1 MAKKSPL
8 QLVKEQFGDK
18 AKLVEAVKGF
28 TTEDLWLGRT
38 SADKGLDLVS
48 NAKLLR
54 LHAIFTEVKKT
65 FGSRTKLVDAIL
77 GEEKRV
83 KDGGYRSHFE
93 KFPVPRLF
101 DLYKSAVKRNKDA
114 AKKAAPPV
122 KAAVKTAGKS
132 AKPAAK
138 PAAKK

>member
-18 AKLVEAVKGF
+18 AKLVLAIKGF

-38 SADKGLDLVS
+38 NADKGLDLVS

-54 LHAIFTEVKKT
+54 LHATFTEVKKT
-65 FGSRTKLVDAIL
+65 FGSRAKLVDAIL
-77 GEEKRV
+77 GEEKRT
-83 KDGGYRSHFE
+83 KDTGYRAHFE

-101 DLYKSAVKRNKDA
+101 DLYKSAVKRNKA
-114 AKKAAPPV
+114 AAPAAGGAKKAAAPK
-122 KAAVKTAGKS
+122 KA
-132 AKPAAK
+132 
-138 PAAKK
+138 AAKK